1 MVLALDKGFTTR
13 GSVATARTL
22 LFCLGLSVSTLTLI
36 ATAPV
41 ARAQDV
47 LAQQLGGKV
56 RDDAQ
61 MLLESSQITYD
72 FDRDLIIASGK
83 VQIFY
88 DGYTVEADRIV
99 YDRKNGKM
107 SARGNVIMTEPDGN
121 VVQSHELALSE
132 DFANV
137 FAETLQID
145 TPQRTRF
152 LAERANRTDN
162 NVTTFENGIYTVY
175 TRPTNPPDKPPLWRI
190 RAAKIIHNQ
199 QEKTIE
205 YEDASFEL
213 FGASVAYLPYFSMP
227 DPTVKRKSGFLI
239 PGGVTSNK
247 LGVGVVVPYYW
258 ALSPNYDLTTT
269 VAPMSK
275 QGVLG
280 DAAFRHR
287 LSNGMYTVSV
297 AGLVQSSPGEFDG
310 TSGDRRFRGA
320 INTTGSFQLTEN
332 WKYGWDIT
340 YKSDRSFFDDYS
352 FVSFDDNGETSEVYL
367 SGNTLRNGL
376 SFRGYAF
383 SLSQE
388 DYTTTGVNDPS
399 SAFSPIGQSLQEKQP
414 IVAPV
419 IDYNFVFDDPVAGG
433 ELSLTSNFTSLTRSE
448 TDAFQSTGS
457 NVDRF
462 RGVDGTFSRLSVR
475 SDWRRTFIDP
485 IGQVFTPFAYVRG
498 DLFFLASADK
508 NVAALTDETFVG
520 RAMPAAGLEYRYPF
534 LATFDGGNQV
544 LEPIA
549 QVVVRPNEQRIGE
562 LPNEDAQSLVFD
574 ATTLFDTD
582 KFSGFDRAEGGSRL
596 NVGLSYKLQLDE
608 GYYLSTLFGR
618 SYQIAGENSYAT
630 ADLVGTSINSGL
642 ATGKSDYV
650 GSMYLDTYYGVK
662 LGAQARLDD
671 KDFSVRRF
679 QAQATGTYGPVV
691 SSLAYAFLGRQPD
704 LGINDPREEIVGS
717 ASLRLEENWR
727 VFGSMRYDLENKDI
741 VQNGL
746 GVGYDD
752 EGFSMSVS
760 YAEDR
765 SRNNGGDVD
774 RMFYLR
780 LGLRTIGSTQ
790 VSSGSLD

>member
-1 MVLALDKGFTTR
+1 MVLALEKGFAPR
-13 GSVATARTL
+13 RSVTAARSL
-22 LFCLGLSVSTLTLI
+22 LLCLGLSVSALTLI
-36 ATAPV
+36 AAANP
-41 ARAQDV
+41 ASAQDA
-47 LAQQLGGKV
+47 LTSQLSDKV
-56 RDDAQ
+56 RPDAQ

-72 FDRDLIIASGK
+72 FDRDLIIASGQ

-107 SARGNVIMTEPDGN
+107 SANGNVVMTEPDGN
-121 VVQSHELALSE
+121 VIQSNEIALS
-132 DFANV
+132 DNFATV
-137 FAETLQID
+137 FAQTLQID

-152 LAERANRTDN
+152 LAERANRTDG

-190 RAAKIIHNQ
+190 RAAKIVHNQ
-199 QEKTIE
+199 QEKTIQ
-205 YEDASFEL
+205 YEDASFEF

-239 PGGVTSNK
+239 PRGVFSNK
-247 LGVGVVVPYYW
+247 LGAGVSVPYYW

-269 VAPMSK
+269 VSPMTR

-280 DAAFRHR
+280 DAGFRHR
-287 LSNGMYTVSV
+287 LSNGQYTFSV
-297 AGLVQSSPGEFDG
+297 AGLIQSRPGEFSG

-320 INTTGSFQLTEN
+320 VNSTGTFQLSEN
-332 WKYGWDIT
+332 WKYGWDVT
-340 YKSDRSFFDDYS
+340 YKSDRSFFNDYS

-376 SFRGYAF
+376 SIRGYAF

-388 DYTTTGVNDPS
+388 DYTQSTNNPS
-399 SAFSPIGQSLQEKQP
+399 AAFSPIGQSLQEKQP
-414 IVAPV
+414 VVAPV
-419 IDYNFVFDDPVAGG
+419 IDYSYVFDDPVAGG
-433 ELSLTSNFTSLTRSE
+433 ELSFTSNFTSLTRSK
-448 TDAFQSTGS
+448 TDAFRATGS
-457 NVDRF
+457 SVDRF

-475 SDWRRTFIDP
+475 TDWRRTFIDP
-485 IGQVFTPFAYVRG
+485 LGQVFTPFAYARG

-508 NVAALTDETFVG
+508 NVSALTDETFVG

-534 LATFDGGNQV
+534 IATFDGGNQI
-544 LEPIA
+544 LEPVA

-596 NVGLSYKLQLDE
+596 NIGLNYKLQLDE

-618 SYQIAGENSYAT
+618 SYQIAGDNSYAK
-630 ADLVGTSINSGL
+630 ADLIGSSINSGL

-662 LGAQARLDD
+662 LGAQARMDD
-671 KDFSVRRF
+671 KDFTVRRF
-679 QAQATGTYGPVV
+679 QAQASGTYGPVV
-691 SSLAYAFLGRQPD
+691 SSLAYAFLGKQPD
-704 LGINDPREEIVGS
+704 LGINDPRQEVVGS

-727 VFGSMRYDLENKDI
+727 IFGSMRYDIENKDV